1 MINCFGKSLL
11 ACLVLE
17 ATVASFGGVEA
28 RFLNLMRLNWL
39 RPFNCLLNKAVV
51 VVGECVSSVFTVQG
65 WGKASNIDFFPDP
78 PTVLV
83 RVT

>member
-1 MINCFGKSLL
+1 M
-11 ACLVLE
+11 
-17 ATVASFGGVEA
+17 ASFGGVEA